1 MTDSSTTTD
10 SVRLDDLIRAIKNV
24 HTQPLEQLSGAVV
37 VGDYLGEV
45 ADHLIGHFVD
55 QARRSGA
62 SWTEIGTSMGV
73 SKQAVQKRFVVKADV
88 EPLDMSAGFKRF
100 TPRARDAV
108 VQAQTAARDAGSDHI
123 GITHLVLGLA
133 AVPDTL
139 ALRALDAQGV
149 TGAQLIEAATA
160 TLPEPA
166 ADVPALI
173 PYDAAAKKVLELT
186 LRTALRLG
194 HQYVGTEHIL
204 LALAEYEDGKGLLGQ
219 LGVSIEKLEADVQR
233 ILGERAP

>member
-1 MTDSSTTTD
+1 MTDSRTTTD
-10 SVRLDDLIRAIKNV
+10 SVRLDDLIRAIKSA
-24 HTQPLEQLSGAVV
+24 HTEPLEQLSGAVV

-108 VQAQTAARDAGSDHI
+108 VQSQTAARDASSDHI
-123 GITHLVLGLA
+123 GLAHLFLGLA

-139 ALRALDAQGV
+139 ALKALDAQGV
-149 TGAQLIEAATA
+149 TSAQLIEAATA
-160 TLPEPA
+160 VLPEPA

-194 HQYVGTEHIL
+194 HNYVGTEHIL
-204 LALAEYEDGKGLLGQ
+204 LALAEHENGTGLLGQ
-219 LGVSIEKLEADVQR
+219 LGVATEKLEADVQR
-233 ILGERAP
+233 LLGELAP